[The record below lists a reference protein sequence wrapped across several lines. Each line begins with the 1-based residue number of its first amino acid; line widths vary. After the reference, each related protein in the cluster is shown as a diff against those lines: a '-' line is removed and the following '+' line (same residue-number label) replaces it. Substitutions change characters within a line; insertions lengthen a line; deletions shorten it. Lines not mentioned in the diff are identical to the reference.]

1 MDLHSACDP
10 RAEGQAR
17 DAPPVASNTQLI
29 ARYDRLRGFG
39 TDLYFSRVSK
49 ARYLQRKPTA
59 ASAGRL
65 AIAGARAGFAVLIA
79 TFLSA
84 AGPCLAQDAAKKK
97 ANAPLEEVVVRG
109 AREAADE
116 QITAQVQTALANDPW
131 IYAEHVTVTTE
142 NGIVRVEGITSDP
155 WEMRR
160 ILREA
165 RKTPGVRRVL
175 NQLEMIHLDPEG
187 G

>member
-1 MDLHSACDP
+1 VS
-10 RAEGQAR
+10 EAR
-17 DAPPVASNTQLI
+17 H
-29 ARYDRLRGFG
+29 
-39 TDLYFSRVSK
+39 
-49 ARYLQRKPTA
+49 LQRKTRAP
-59 ASAGRL
+59 SAGRL

-79 TFLSA
+79 ILLGA
-84 AGPCLAQDAAKKK
+84 AGSCLAQDAAKKK
-97 ANAPLEEVVVRG
+97 ANAPLDEVVVQG

-116 QITAQVQTALANDPW
+116 QITLKVQTALSNDPW
-131 IYAEHVTVTTE
+131 IYAEHVTVTTQ

-175 NQLEMIHLDPEG
+175 NQLEMIHLDPDG

>member
-1 MDLHSACDP
+1 M
-10 RAEGQAR
+10 
-17 DAPPVASNTQLI
+17 
-29 ARYDRLRGFG
+29 
-39 TDLYFSRVSK
+39 
-49 ARYLQRKPTA
+49 
-59 ASAGRL
+59 
-65 AIAGARAGFAVLIA
+65 AGARAGCAVLVA
-79 TFLSA
+79 ALLGA
-84 AGPCLAQDAAKKK
+84 AGPCLAQDAARKKV
-97 ANAPLEEVVVRG
+97 NAPLDEVLVQG

-116 QITAQVQTALANDPW
+116 QITLQVETALANDPW

-142 NGIVRVEGITSDP
+142 NGIVRVEGITSDA

-175 NQLEMIHLDPEG
+175 NQLEMIHLDPDG

>member
-1 MDLHSACDP
+1 M
-10 RAEGQAR
+10 
-17 DAPPVASNTQLI
+17 
-29 ARYDRLRGFG
+29 
-39 TDLYFSRVSK
+39 
-49 ARYLQRKPTA
+49 
-59 ASAGRL
+59 
-65 AIAGARAGFAVLIA
+65 AGARAGCAVLVA
-79 TFLSA
+79 ALLGA
-84 AGPCLAQDAAKKK
+84 AGPCLAQDAARKKV
-97 ANAPLEEVVVRG
+97 NAPLDEVLVQG

-116 QITAQVQTALANDPW
+116 QITLQVETALADDPW

-142 NGIVRVEGITSDP
+142 NGIVRVEGITSDA

-175 NQLEMIHLDPEG
+175 NQLEMIHLDPDG